1 MKRPHNI
8 RSISMNEM
16 IVRCNGIGKQYLTS
30 SESGED
36 STLTVLDGI
45 DFSLKRGT
53 FTAIV
58 GGSGCGK
65 STLLNI
71 IGMLDRQTK
80 GNLEIDGDILGAQAR
95 NRAEI
100 CRLRNEKIGFVFQNH
115 NLLPEMTAIQN
126 IMVPLLIRGESIK
139 NSHYRAEDIM
149 TELFSKEEMNSGVF
163 DRTPAKMSGGQCQR
177 VAIARALV
185 GQPALVLA
193 DEPTGNLDEKSSK
206 TVFNMLLSIQK
217 SRALSIIMVTHN
229 MEYARSVDHAVR
241 LADGRLAN
249 L

>member
-1 MKRPHNI
+1 
-8 RSISMNEM
+8 MNEI
-16 IVRCNGIGKQYLTS
+16 IVRCKGISKQFVTR
-30 SESGED
+30 SERGED

-80 GNLEIDGDILGAQAR
+80 GGLEIDGVILTDQLR
-95 NRAEI
+95 NKAEI
-100 CRLRNEKIGFVFQNH
+100 CRLRHEKIGFVFQSH

-126 IMVPLLIRGESIK
+126 VMVPLLIRGERIK
-139 NSHYRAEDIM
+139 KAHFKAKCLM
-149 TELFSKEEMNSGVF
+149 TELFSQDEMNSGVF
-163 DRTPAKMSGGQCQR
+163 ERPPAKMSGGQCQR

-185 GQPALVLA
+185 GEPAIVVA
-193 DEPTGNLDEKSSK
+193 DEPTGNLDEKTSK
-206 TVFNMLLSIQK
+206 TVFAMLLAIQK

-229 MEYARSVDHAVR
+229 LEYARSVDDAFR
-241 LADGRLAN
+241 LADGKLAN
-249 L
+249 LK